1 MSSKGSKP
9 RPDIEESM
17 TKWPTSLLQT
27 AARFSYFTGAR
38 PHPRANL
45 PVLHRTSYL
54 AASDR
59 INYRTL
65 GYDIQNSQINGMI
78 PGCSVLLGTKWL

>member
-1 MSSKGSKP
+1 
-9 RPDIEESM
+9 M